1 MISLDQEAGVRV
13 GSDDGRM
20 RPSRTNSEGPI
31 DAFDH
36 GKVVAASTLWELA
49 DEPSRVLGQRRD
61 TPENEKWSGRWES
74 NPPVGASESLEQA
87 LWRDDGCHQKCRC
100 DSGGR
105 DAITAD
111 YFRSFATILIS
122 VMPLD
127 GINRET

>member
-61 TPENEKWSGRWES
+61 TPDTKSGAGDGNRTHT
-74 NPPVGASESLEQA
+74 VGASESLEQA
-87 LWRDDGCHQKCRC
+87 LWRDDGCHQKCR
-100 DSGGR
+100 
-105 DAITAD
+105 
-111 YFRSFATILIS
+111 
-122 VMPLD
+122 
-127 GINRET
+127 